1 MGQTMLGVHLLDR
14 KAREGMAFKFGDG
27 SNQEIGK
34 PEGSVNPEDRHAGS
48 YTTIW
53 AACALTFIVR
63 PLTVFGLAYGWLTAR
78 LQIIPGMVTKAAKRS
93 LGVRDDFVS
102 IESLWARLRIVD
114 GSVADV
120 RHSKIHFY
128 YKSSDGMGDRFAT
141 RYLLNVSYVF
151 YDGYCRNRGDFT
163 FNFSS
168 CALREFRTR

>member
-1 MGQTMLGVHLLDR
+1 MLGVHLLDH
-14 KAREGMAFKFGDG
+14 KTC
-27 SNQEIGK
+27 I
-34 PEGSVNPEDRHAGS
+34 HAGS

-53 AACALTFIVR
+53 ASPWALTLMVSVE
-63 PLTVFGLAYGWLTAR
+63 VFELAYGSLTAR
-78 LQIIPGMVTKAAKRS
+78 LQIICGTVTKVAKRW